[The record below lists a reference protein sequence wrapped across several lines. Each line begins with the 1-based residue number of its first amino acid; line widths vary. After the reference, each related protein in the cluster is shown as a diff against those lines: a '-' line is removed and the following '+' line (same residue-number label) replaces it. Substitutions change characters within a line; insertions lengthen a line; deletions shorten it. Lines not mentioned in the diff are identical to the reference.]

1 MGPKGTRAEPK
12 RFGAWTASAAI
23 VAAGMLIA
31 QPAQAQFFGDT
42 MSSSE
47 VAYVLSDSGYRMVG
61 QPQRSGRYYVA
72 EGVGSDGRRMR
83 VLVDAYAGVVVGAK
97 PVQQQ
102 EAQAR
107 GLSSLFA
114 PEPRLVPPR
123 NVPNVQ
129 QPAFRP
135 FSQQPADR
143 PSSQQSAGHATGVQ
157 QSTAGQPSFEQPA
170 GQSLFQQPGGQQFGG
185 QQPGGQ
191 SLFQDPAR
199 APAQERR
206 EANVRR
212 DGEGVRPAVRTVPE
226 QRAPQQKALRKPV
239 REKPAEHPA
248 ADRPT
253 GTAALHDSRQ
263 APGRAATQSRSPEK
277 PTASINGGEKKGDS
291 AGMVAPV
298 LLDDVKPNRAKEPP
312 PMPQVAPLE

>member
-1 MGPKGTRAEPK
+1 MRPKGVRAEPQ

-47 VAYVLSDSGYRMVG
+47 IAYALSDSGYRMVG
-61 QPQRSGRYYVA
+61 QPRRSGRYYVA
-72 EGVGSDGRRMR
+72 EGVGTDGRRVR
-83 VLVDAYAGVVVGAK
+83 VLVDAYSGAVVGAK
-97 PVQQQ
+97 AVAQQ
-102 EAQAR
+102 EARPQGFSA
-107 GLSSLFA
+107 LFG

-123 NVPNVQ
+123 DVPNVQ

-143 PSSQQSAGHATGVQ
+143 PSSQQSAGQAAGQ
-157 QSTAGQPSFEQPA
+157 LSTTGQPSFEQQPA
-170 GQSLFQQPGGQQFGG
+170 GQSLFQQPGGQ
-185 QQPGGQ
+185 P
-191 SLFQDPAR
+191 LFQDPAR

-226 QRAPQQKALRKPV
+226 QQRAPQQKALRKPL
-239 REKPAEHPA
+239 REKPAEQPA

-253 GTAALHDSRQ
+253 GTAALHDNRQ
-263 APGRAATQSRSPEK
+263 APGRAATQSRAAEK

-291 AGMVAPV
+291 AGAVAPV
-298 LLDDVKPNRAKEPP
+298 LLDDVKPNRQKEPP